1 MLQAITLFLICQLFG
16 EFFVR
21 VTFIQLPG
29 PLVGMLLLLVCLFIW
44 NRWKGPAETT
54 QNNAADGNAVDR
66 TANLILGNLSLL
78 FVPAAVGIIQHLP
91 LIADHTISLVLAILG
106 STFLTL
112 LVSVGIF
119 RLLSSKQEIS

>member
-1 MLQAITLFLICQLFG
+1 MLHALTLFLICQLFG

-29 PLVGMLLLLVCLFIW
+29 PLIGMILLLLVLFIW
-44 NRWKGPAETT
+44 NKRKGISAGSEIQPLEGT
-54 QNNAADGNAVDR
+54 AVDR
-66 TANLILGNLSLL
+66 AATAILGNLSLL

-91 LIADHTISLVLAILG
+91 LIADHSISLAVTILG
-106 STFLTL
+106 STLATL

-119 RLLSSKQEIS
+119 RLLSTEHQDS